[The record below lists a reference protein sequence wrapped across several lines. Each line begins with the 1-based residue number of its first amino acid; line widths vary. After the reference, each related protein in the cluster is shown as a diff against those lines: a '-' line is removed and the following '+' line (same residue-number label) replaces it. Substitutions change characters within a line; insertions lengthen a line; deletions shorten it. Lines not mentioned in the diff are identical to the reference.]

1 MVTIRTMK
9 NGQSVSLDFDEL
21 FMSLGTPY
29 IIFDAT
35 DPDHTIIEENE
46 AHAKMAMVRR
56 NDVIG
61 KKLLDAFPDT
71 SEQYIKTGKSEL
83 IESIRRVIKTGDPDV
98 MPLFAYDI
106 KDKKGEF
113 KEKYW
118 EVRHSPLY
126 DGKKIIAVVQQTKDI
141 TEAVLTER
149 KLSEAQDQL
158 DRALA
163 YNAVGTW
170 LWDIKNDKVL
180 ADKNSAKLFGLSSDG
195 QPVEAPIEAFTEAIH
210 PEDKQRVQDEI
221 QRAVKK
227 RSAYESE
234 YRIYDADGVLRWL
247 LARGHVEVDE
257 KNQPA
262 RFPGLVVDIT
272 ERKQTERKLQLLAE
286 ANTQFPASYG
296 YRQTLDAITSK
307 LVPDFADWCAIDL
320 LENGA
325 IETVNV
331 AHKDPKKVKWA
342 LQLRKEFGPTDL
354 NAPTGSAWVIRTGK
368 VEHVP
373 VITDE
378 MLVAAVEDK
387 EQLKLLRAVGMSSAV
402 TAPLKIDGKSIGA
415 ITFISTDPQR
425 HYGTNDV
432 EIAKGLA
439 NRAALAVYNAN
450 LFEEAHKEIAERKK
464 LQKELEEL
472 NSALEDRVKKRTE
485 ELEKTNKGLER
496 EIKHRHQVEVE
507 LQEYSKSLSR
517 SNQELQDFAYVASHD
532 LQEPLRKIRAFG
544 DILLAEYSEGLGD
557 GKEYLVR
564 MQNAASRMSTLIQDL
579 LAFSR
584 VTTRAQVTEPIDL
597 GKIVREVIVDLEW
610 RIQDLEGVVEIGELP
625 IISADATHM
634 RQLFQNLIGNALK
647 FHRPNVPPVVSISLD
662 KATDPT
668 MYTIFVKDNGI
679 GFDERYLDR
688 IFSVFQRLHG
698 KDEYEGTGI
707 GLAVVR
713 KIVERYGGTITA
725 TSTKN
730 VGSIFKVSF
739 PKALEET
746 NE

>member
-1 MVTIRTMK
+1 MK
-9 NGQSVSLDFDEL
+9 NGQSVSLDFDQL

-46 AHAKMAMVRR
+46 AHAEMAMVRR
-56 NDVIG
+56 QDVIG
-61 KKLLDAFPDT
+61 QKLLDAFPDT
-71 SEQYIKTGKSEL
+71 SEQYRKTGKSEL
-83 IESIRRVIKTGDPDV
+83 IESIRRVIKTGKPDI

-118 EVRHSPLY
+118 EIKHSPLY
-126 DGKKIIAVVQQTKDI
+126 EGKKIIAVVQQTKDI
-141 TEAVLTER
+141 TDAVITER
-149 KLSEAQDQL
+149 KLNEAQDQL

-170 LWDIKNDKVL
+170 LWDIKKDTVL
-180 ADKNSAKLFGLSSDG
+180 ADKNSAKLFGLSSNG
-195 QPVEAPIEAFTEAIH
+195 MPVEAPSEAFMKAIH
-210 PEDKQRVQDEI
+210 PEDKKRIEDEI
-221 QRAVKK
+221 QKAIKK
-227 RSAYESE
+227 GTAYESE
-234 YRIYDADGVLRWL
+234 YRMYDADGTLRWL
-247 LARGHVEVDE
+247 LARGNVEVDE
-257 KNQPA
+257 KNKPV

-320 LENGA
+320 LENGV

-342 LQLRKEFGPTDL
+342 KQLRKKFGPTDL
-354 NAPTGSAWVIRTGK
+354 NAPSGSAWVIRTGK

-378 MLVAAVEDK
+378 MLVAVVEDK
-387 EQLKLLRAVGMSSAV
+387 EQLKLLRAVGMSSAI

-415 ITFISTDPQR
+415 ITFISTDPKR

-450 LFEEAHKEIAERKK
+450 LFEEAHNEIKQRKE

-472 NSALEDRVKKRTE
+472 NSALESRVKKRTE

-496 EIKHRHQVEVE
+496 EIKHRHKVEVE
-507 LQEYSKSLSR
+507 LQEYSKNLSR

-544 DILLAEYSEGLGD
+544 DILLAEYSAQIGD

-584 VTTRAQVTEPIDL
+584 VSTREQVTEPVNL
-597 GKIVREVIVDLEW
+597 AKVVSEVVVDLEW
-610 RIQDLEGVVEIGELP
+610 RIEELNGVVEIGELP
-625 IISADATHM
+625 VISADPTHM

-647 FHRPNVPPVVSISLD
+647 FHRPEASPVVTVSLGESIEPD
-662 KATDPT
+662 
-668 MYTIFVKDNGI
+668 MYTIYVKDNGI

-698 KDEYEGTGI
+698 KEQYEGTGI

-730 VGSIFKVSF
+730 VGSTFKASF
-739 PKALEET
+739 PKALEEIK
-746 NE
+746 